1 MVMVAALVLAMGIPG
16 QASALTCTQVGGTD
30 VGGNCTIST
39 PITAFCPF
47 VLTVPGDLLITGTG
61 SIDCGDPAVPPG
73 AGAQPITI
81 SVGGDMEMRAG
92 SSIRAE
98 NSLDG
103 GNGGNIT
110 LTVGGNFTMRGTS
123 GGTAGAVISSSK
135 TNNGTSV
142 AGNIRITVGN
152 VTVNPDDLTITC
164 ATTPAGDI
172 LVETGAR
179 ILANNADGVAGN
191 IKMFAGKNAT
201 INGQV
206 LSVALLGE
214 GKGGQITIDACC
226 DLVVGDTGQVVSRGR
241 DPGAD
246 LVHLQG
252 CVVQILGLVAS
263 TGPAHEPPF
272 ANVCNVNR
280 PGKPADSGAC
290 VEIWA
295 GTTLLIDSTGT
306 HKGEVNA
313 DIGTSGGTQG
323 FAWID
328 ILANGAI
335 TIRGNATAP
344 VLPLVNNNDTN
355 PAYAVHANMFLQ
367 NGHGGDITV
376 ISKDSTVTMFGRAI
390 QANASTANNGGQG
403 GHIVIQG
410 NGEVAFGT
418 GVTPAFV
425 QAAGDITG
433 GSPAGGTVNAKSF
446 NGNVTGIAT
455 SQISVLGPGGLAT
468 LTGCV
473 DPAGTY
479 LGIVIGT
486 ELDVTACGGS
496 PTLPIPAATLIPS
509 ATCAARCQ
517 PPPPGNKRGVKF
529 NDLNKDGVQD
539 ANEPGLI
546 GWTIHLF
553 GTGTMALLQTTV
565 TLAANPGPPTPDEF
579 YAFSPLPPGNYTVC
593 EALQAG
599 WTQTAPLAVPPP
611 AGETLANCAPF
622 GAANGLTLGPR
633 GYSFTI
639 TAAAEVFRDNDF
651 GNHQEAPVSCI
662 KRGTKFNDLNG
673 DGVKDPGDP
682 GLPGW
687 KIRAYSQPGN
697 VFVGE
702 VTTGASGA
710 YEFPD
715 LACGTYT
722 FCEVLQSTWTQT
734 FPAAAGGGVV
744 SCAGLEPVITLG
756 PLGYQETLVD
766 TAPSEGN
773 DFGNHQQPPPPGGE
787 GCTPGY
793 WKQDQHFDSW
803 VPTGFKT
810 NQQAGS
816 VFSSLAAACPALA
829 IKTLLDS
836 LGGGGGETFC
846 QKVQILIRAAVAAV
860 LNAAHPGVDYPRT
873 VAEIQSAVK
882 AAIAS
887 GDKTTVTNLA
897 TALDKDNNLRCP
909 LN

>member
-1 MVMVAALVLAMGIPG
+1 MANRRMASSRLSLALMVVAGLVLALGIPS
-16 QASALTCTQVGGTD
+16 QASALTCAAVGGTD
-30 VGGNCTIST
+30 VAGNCTIST

-47 VLTVPGDLLITGTG
+47 NLTVPGNLTITGTG
-61 SIDCGDPAVPPG
+61 SIDCGDPVAPPG

-81 SVGGDMEMRAG
+81 SVAGDMEMQTG
-92 SSIRAE
+92 SSIRSE

-135 TNNGTSV
+135 TSPGNSV

-172 LVETGAR
+172 LEENGAR

-201 INGQV
+201 INGDV
-206 LSVALLGE
+206 LAVALLGA

-367 NGHGGDITV
+367 NGHGGDITA

-390 QANASTANNGGQG
+390 QANASTTSNGGQG

-410 NGEVAFGT
+410 NLDVAFGT

-433 GSPAGGTVNAKSF
+433 GGSQAGGTVNAKSF

-455 SQISVLGPGGLAT
+455 SQISVLGPGGTAT
-468 LTGCV
+468 LEACLAN
-473 DPAGTY
+473 PSGTY
-479 LGIVIGT
+479 LGTVIGA
-486 ELDVTACGGS
+486 EVDNFPFCGGS
-496 PTLPIPAATLIPS
+496 PTFPVPANTLLPAATC
-509 ATCAARCQ
+509 ATSCQ
-517 PPPPGNKRGVKF
+517 PPPPGNKSGVKF
-529 NDLNKDGVQD
+529 NDLNQNGVQD
-539 ANEPGLI
+539 GAEPGLI

-553 GTGTMALLQTTV
+553 NTGTMALLQTKV
-565 TLAANPGPPTPDEF
+565 TLAANPGPPTPDGF
-579 YAFSPLPPGNYTVC
+579 YAFDPLPPGNYTVC

-599 WTQTAPLAVPPP
+599 WQQTAPLAVPPP

-633 GYSFTI
+633 GYNFTI
-639 TAAAEVFRDNDF
+639 TAAAEVFAANNF
-651 GNHQEAPVSCI
+651 GN
-662 KRGTKFNDLNG
+662 F
-673 DGVKDPGDP
+673 
-682 GLPGW
+682 
-687 KIRAYSQPGN
+687 
-697 VFVGE
+697 
-702 VTTGASGA
+702 
-710 YEFPD
+710 
-715 LACGTYT
+715 
-722 FCEVLQSTWTQT
+722 
-734 FPAAAGGGVV
+734 
-744 SCAGLEPVITLG
+744 
-756 PLGYQETLVD
+756 
-766 TAPSEGN
+766 
-773 DFGNHQQPPPPGGE
+773 QQPPEVTVRSSRRWSRPARSRSTRTRTRSRRSS
-787 GCTPGY
+787 TP
-793 WKQDQHFDSW
+793 
-803 VPTGFKT
+803 
-810 NQQAGS
+810 
-816 VFSSLAAACPALA
+816 
-829 IKTLLDS
+829 
-836 LGGGGGETFC
+836 
-846 QKVQILIRAAVAAV
+846 R
-860 LNAAHPGVDYPRT
+860 
-873 VAEIQSAVK
+873 
-882 AAIAS
+882 
-887 GDKTTVTNLA
+887 
-897 TALDKDNNLRCP
+897 P
-909 LN
+909 LMT